1 MKYYNNIS
9 LLIFLLVFTNGFSQD
24 RQGQDRQGQDRQAL
38 AQQYQNMNFKVS
50 GKVLDV
56 DTGQALEYATIS
68 LSNQLKKDEITG
80 GITDENGNFSI
91 EVKPGMYNIKIDY
104 ISFESFT
111 KEKVVV
117 RSDLSLGEVKL
128 NIDVNLLEEVEVRAE
143 RTEVEIRLD
152 KKIYNIGQDITVR
165 GGSVSDVLANIP
177 SLEVDIDGN
186 VSLRGNSNVK
196 ILINGKPSGLV
207 GLSGPEGLRSIPSES
222 IQQVEVVTSPSARYE
237 AEGTAGILNIILKK
251 QDLLGFNGNINLNAG
266 IPKQSGIN
274 GSFNLRNNKVNFF
287 NTTSIRNRSGNG
299 YGFSKTS
306 YSNLL
311 IDENNNWE
319 SNDYNFFTTFG
330 IEYFIDD
337 KTSIILSSV
346 YKDGNGDS
354 FNENIVKDI
363 SSGSVRSINDR
374 LRNETEEEFSNE
386 YSFDFFKDFDTK
398 GHTLSAR
405 VSYETNN
412 DDSIEDIEDFSSF
425 PNRSNSSFEK
435 IANLDEQNRFLAQI
449 DYVYPIDENTQF
461 ELGYRGRKVDRETD
475 YDVSY
480 LENGRYNSD
489 PGLSNI
495 FAYEEFVNAFYS
507 QYGKK
512 VDKLS
517 FLLGLRFEDSKQE
530 IDQRTT
536 NQFEIKKYSD
546 WFPTLNLAYEF
557 SKMESITFGYSKRI
571 RRPRGWNINPFPR
584 RNSVT
589 SVRKGNPFLDPTFTN
604 SLEVGYL
611 KRLDKFTINGE
622 IFYSNS
628 KNNSVNIT
636 EETGELATVTGG
648 RDDESNPTLQVP
660 ILESY
665 PINLSEN
672 TRYGAVLNLTYT
684 PSRSVRLNASFTLND
699 NKVRGEYKGQN
710 FDSDNT
716 SWSSR
721 FSGFIK
727 LPADISW
734 QLFGY
739 FRGPSETA
747 QSKSK
752 AFGTVTSAFQKTIL
766 NKKGTISFKVNDV
779 FNTGKWRYESF
790 TDTFFREGEGQWREP
805 SYVLTL
811 SYRFNDNNKRKSRN
825 QRSNDLNF
833 GGGEEEGVIFIP

>member
-1 MKYYNNIS
+1 MKNLLFVF
-9 LLIFLLVFTNGFSQD
+9 LLIFSIPAISQERNRDTSQERD
-24 RQGQDRQGQDRQAL
+24 RDAL
-38 AQQYQNMNFKVS
+38 MQQYQNMNFIVS
-50 GKVLDV
+50 GQILDIE
-56 DTGQALEYATIS
+56 TGQPLEYATIT

-80 GITDENGNFSI
+80 GISDRKGNFSI

-111 KEKVVV
+111 KEKVVI

-207 GLSGPEGLRSIPSES
+207 GLSGPEGLRSLPSES
-222 IQQVEVVTSPSARYE
+222 IKQVEVVTSPSARYE

-251 QDLLGFNGNINLNAG
+251 QDLLGFNGNVNLNLG
-266 IPKQSGIN
+266 IPEQIGTN

-287 NTTSIRNRSGNG
+287 NTTSIRNRTGNG

-311 IDENNNWE
+311 IDEK
-319 SNDYNFFTTFG
+319 NDSEFDNYNFFTSFG
-330 IEYFIDD
+330 IEYYFDD

-354 FNENIVKDI
+354 FNKNIVKDI

-386 YSFDFFKDFDTK
+386 YSLDFFKDFDTK

-412 DDSIEDIEDFSSF
+412 DDGIEDIEDFSSF

-435 IANLDEQNRFLAQI
+435 ITNLDEQNRFLAQI

-480 LENGRYNSD
+480 LENGRFNSD

-584 RNSVT
+584 RSSIT
-589 SVRKGNPFLDPTFTN
+589 SVRRGNPFLDPTFTN
-604 SLEVGYL
+604 SLEIGYL
-611 KRLDKFTINGE
+611 KRLEKFTINGE

-628 KNNSVNIT
+628 KNNSVRVT
-636 EETGELATVTGG
+636 EETGELVTVTGG

-660 ILESY
+660 VLESY

-672 TRYGAVLNLTYT
+672 TRFGAVLNLTYT

-699 NKVRGEYKGQN
+699 NKQRGEYKGQS

-747 QSKSK
+747 QSRSK

-766 NKKGTISFKVNDV
+766 KQKGTISFKVNDV
-779 FNTGKWRYESF
+779 FNTGRYRYESF

-811 SYRFNDNNKRKSRN
+811 SYRFNDKNNRRSRR

-833 GGGEEEGVIFIP
+833 GEGEEDQPIFIP